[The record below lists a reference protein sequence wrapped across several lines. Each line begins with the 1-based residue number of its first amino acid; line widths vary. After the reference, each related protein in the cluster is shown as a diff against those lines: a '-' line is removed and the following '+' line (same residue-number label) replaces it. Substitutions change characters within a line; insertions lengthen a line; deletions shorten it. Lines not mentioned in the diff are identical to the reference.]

1 MKITRDVVT
10 DLWPLYVSG
19 EASADTRS
27 LVDEFLREEP
37 DFARLIRRN
46 ATAEILRPVST
57 DVRPDDEMKAFLRTR
72 KAIFHRLPG
81 FLFFAMLFSC
91 MAFGRIVSDTS
102 WDVSPRNFAITA
114 AIAGVFWIA
123 FLVQLVRQLKRL
135 R

>member
-10 DLWPLYVSG
+10 DLWPLYLSS
-19 EASADTRS
+19 EASADTRA
-27 LVDEFLREEP
+27 LVDEFLRQDPE
-37 DFARLIRRN
+37 FARLIRAN
-46 ATAEILRPVST
+46 KTAEILEPIPMV
-57 DVRPDDEMKAFLRTR
+57 VAPDLEMMAFIKTR
-72 KAIFHRLPG
+72 KAFFHRLPG

>member
-10 DLWPLYVSG
+10 DLWPLYISS
-19 EASADTRS
+19 EASADTRA
-27 LVDEFLREEP
+27 LVDEFLRQDPE
-37 DFARLIRRN
+37 FARLIR
-46 ATAEILRPVST
+46 AIKTAEILEPVSMT
-57 DVRPDDEMKAFLRTR
+57 VAPDLEMKAFVKTR
-72 KAIFHRLPG
+72 KALFHRLPG

-123 FLVQLVRQLKRL
+123 FLVQLVRRLKRL